1 MTPRKIE
8 ILAASVLLLSS
19 GCTSMVNVKPWE
31 KGILAKETM
40 TASGGNAS
48 LHGFKNH
55 IYFSKEAS
63 KGGGGVAGGGCGCN

>member
-1 MTPRKIE
+1 MKK
-8 ILAASVLLLSS
+8 VLFFLLIGLFFT
-19 GCTSMVNVKPWE
+19 GCSFVKVENVKPWQ

-40 TASGGNAS
+40 QAGGINSA
-48 LHGFKNH
+48 FYKYQKH